1 MQQPDDAARHAFGIG
16 YAIIPQSLPQIPRL
30 AHIQN
35 TFRRAAKEIH
45 ARSHGQRGKE
55 LLTEP
60 LHERFRRIKQP
71 ELTDSHAPIS
81 AGPNKNEQ
89 KETRKMKDTDFG
101 FLLFK
106 FPVFAIS

>member
-1 MQQPDDAARHAFGIG
+1 
-16 YAIIPQSLPQIPRL
+16 
-30 AHIQN
+30 
-35 TFRRAAKEIH
+35 
-45 ARSHGQRGKE
+45 
-55 LLTEP
+55 
-60 LHERFRRIKQP
+60 
-71 ELTDSHAPIS
+71 LTDSHAPIS